1 MCPYYMLNIVLLKAI
16 FMENVVYIIY
26 YILNIVLSKAI
37 LMENVVCII
46 YNSD

>member
-1 MCPYYMLNIVLLKAI
+1 MLNIVLLKAI

-26 YILNIVLSKAI
+26 YMLNIVLSKAI
-37 LMENVVCII
+37 FMENVVCII